1 MRKTLLVTL
10 VALYVGLASVCAQD
24 NTSVPQPPAKPAE
37 DRGQDGASA
46 GPSPS
51 KPFIVVNA
59 FATTKEVVW
68 PYDMK
73 ELQKQT
79 VAELYAKVG
88 KECEVASDLPTA
100 GHGHVYTLSGEVT
113 SWRPG
118 NRAKRTLVGMGSGR
132 EAADIH
138 YWLTDEA
145 GEKAF
150 DSKDTI
156 RAEFWGNAYE
166 GSVGQLAHPFADK
179 IAGKIKSAKLK

>member
-1 MRKTLLVTL
+1 MRKTLFVTL
-10 VALYVGLASVCAQD
+10 AALLVGIVPVCAQD
-24 NTSVPQPPAKPAE
+24 NPAAPQPPAKPAE
-37 DRGQDGASA
+37 SSGPDRATS
-46 GPSPS
+46 GPSPA
-51 KPFIVVNA
+51 KPIIVVSA
-59 FATTKEVVW
+59 FVTTKEVVW

-88 KECEVASDLPTA
+88 KECEVAAEAPTGA
-100 GHGHVYTLSGEVT
+100 HGRVYTLNGEVT

-118 NRAKRTLVGMGSGR
+118 NRAKRMLVGMGSGR
-132 EAADIH
+132 ETADIH
-138 YWLTDEA
+138 YWLTDES

-179 IAGKIKSAKLK
+179 IAGRIKGAKLK

>member
-1 MRKTLLVTL
+1 MRKTLFVTL
-10 VALYVGLASVCAQD
+10 AALLVGIVPVCAQD
-24 NTSVPQPPAKPAE
+24 NPAAPQPPAKPAE
-37 DRGQDGASA
+37 NSGSDRATS
-46 GPSPS
+46 GPSPA
-51 KPFIVVNA
+51 KPIIVVSA
-59 FATTKEVVW
+59 FVTTKEVVW

-88 KECEVASDLPTA
+88 KECEVAAEAPTGA
-100 GHGHVYTLSGEVT
+100 HGRVYTLNGEVT

-118 NRAKRTLVGMGSGR
+118 NRAKRMLVGMGSGR
-132 EAADIH
+132 ETADIH
-138 YWLTDEA
+138 YWLTDES

-179 IAGKIKSAKLK
+179 IAGRIKGAKLK

>member
-10 VALYVGLASVCAQD
+10 VALLVGVPSVCAQD
-24 NTSVPQPPAKPAE
+24 NPGAPPAKAAE
-37 DRGQDGASA
+37 NPGQDGATWGTA
-46 GPSPS
+46 
-51 KPFIVVNA
+51 KPFILVNA
-59 FATTKEVVW
+59 FVTTKEVVW

-88 KECEVASDLPTA
+88 KECEVSGEPPATA
-100 GHGHVYTLSGEVT
+100 HGHVYSLNGEVT

-118 NRAKRTLVGMGSGR
+118 NRAKRMLVGMGSGR
-132 EAADIH
+132 EAAEIH

-179 IAGKIKSAKLK
+179 IAGRIKGAKLK